1 MICRSILTHDFAATI
16 KRRLIPAGAAYLEH
30 VRLVTKNLTFEDHD
44 AHLLAEEARLA
55 AVSGA
60 AGAEEDDFGVGDE
73 PESPELAKLDP
84 KEWKKQDHYEVL
96 GLSKFRY
103 KATNDQIKVAR
114 TFCYL
119 PSTITTVLIISADKK
134 KVLKHHPDKKS
145 STSHG
150 TSTNDDA
157 FFKCIQ
163 KAMDVLTNPERRR
176 QFDSV
181 DPHYME
187 LEEDAP
193 TAKTFAGLKG
203 AELERAFFR
212 KFGPVFER
220 EARFSTKQPVPLLGA
235 PDAGKEEVEGF
246 YNFWYNFDSWRG
258 FEYLDKEVNEGSD
271 SCVPCSVYTFTLLSL
286 TLGSQPRRQAVH

>member
-1 MICRSILTHDFAATI
+1 MR
-16 KRRLIPAGAAYLEH
+16 
-30 VRLVTKNLTFEDHD
+30 
-44 AHLLAEEARLA
+44 
-55 AVSGA
+55 
-60 AGAEEDDFGVGDE
+60 
-73 PESPELAKLDP
+73 KLSSD
-84 KEWKKQDHYEVL
+84 
-96 GLSKFRY
+96 R
-103 KATNDQIKVAR
+103 
-114 TFCYL
+114 
-119 PSTITTVLIISADKK
+119 K

-145 STSHG
+145 SSTHG

-181 DPHYME
+181 DPYYMD

-193 TAKTFAGLKG
+193 TSKTFAGLSG
-203 AELERAFFR
+203 PDLERVFFR

-220 EARFSTKQPVPLLGA
+220 EARFSTKEPVPLLGA
-235 PDAGKEEVEGF
+235 PDAGKDEVEGF

-271 SCVPCSVYTFTLLSL
+271 SLVHSTPSLRSLL
-286 TLGSQPRRQAVH
+286 TLTTAAMTRGTRRRRTSRSAHAARRRTTRGCAGSSTLRSLSIRVSSASSRRRRTRAKRRRRPSLGRQRPS